1 MILLELDPDVV
12 KPGWTPL
19 IVTVLLGIALVLL
32 FFSMRRQFRKISI
45 PREDEVDDGA
55 RRPPPPDARRRA
67 TPRPART
74 RQPSDRRS
82 TA

>member
-32 FFSMRRQFRKISI
+32 FLSMRRQFRKISI
-45 PREDEVDDGA
+45 PREDEADEA
-55 RRPPPPDARRRA
+55 PAPPPPTTKG
-67 TPRPART
+67 TPTREDPPAE
-74 RQPSDRRS
+74 
-82 TA
+82 

>member
-32 FFSMRRQFRKISI
+32 FLSMRRQFRKISI
-45 PREDEVDDGA
+45 PREDEADEA
-55 RRPPPPDARRRA
+55 PPPPPTTKG
-67 TPRPART
+67 TPTREDPPAE
-74 RQPSDRRS
+74 
-82 TA
+82 